1 MKEIR
6 LYDYQAEMKERIEA
20 AFRSYQSVMV
30 QMPTGTGKTV
40 LLAEVVK
47 SEERRVKNPD
57 GEKSEKLKVKNPC
70 VWIIVHR
77 RELVEQIKASLTAS
91 LNVECEMLN
100 ATHDVKCEM
109 LNVKRGKPLDSSLFT
124 FPFSLNT
131 RVFSIQWLSRHY
143 QEMEES
149 PSLIVIDEAHHA
161 VAKTYKEVI
170 DAYPE
175 AKKLGLTATPCR
187 LTRRG
192 FTDLFDVLLQSWSAK
207 KFIADG
213 WLSLYDYMSI
223 REDSEDWRMVN
234 SLKKRGA
241 DGDFSLREMSEKL
254 NVQPSIERLCDT
266 ILRYAPN
273 KKGIV
278 YAIDIKHA
286 EHIAEYYREHGLN
299 AVAISSKT
307 PEEERKRIIEIFRN
321 TNCQEISNDLNTNC
335 HELSSNC
342 HEFKIQNSCSGKRLY
357 EPSATLNTQH
367 STLNIQHC
375 LRQPL
380 NIQHST
386 FNILI
391 NVDLFGE
398 GFDCPDVEF
407 IQLARPTLSLAKYL
421 QQVGRGMRV
430 FEGKKYCLI
439 LDNVGLYRL
448 FGLPSDD
455 RDWQAMFDGR
465 MAGKGVLND
474 DADGLYNVAYS
485 IRNEKDSV
493 SSDAR
498 TELITVMTHEGQ
510 RLDLDEAYGYRV
522 IGNGDGMSG
531 VVDKDGKV
539 VMPYIYNKVE
549 LKAYGI
555 AKLYSR
561 RRIDRERPWMDLRN
575 GVRFFKRPRI
585 VKLGFMEFS
594 TTDGLRL
601 YPRVKTRLMD
611 ENCFVLR
618 NALDNG
624 TDEGLRFRNF
634 FVQPSEPDRLYMF
647 KEKIE
652 DLSIWEDEQGGLA
665 WRKAWDTM
673 LHPMTAEELAE
684 RRNTWKEEVK
694 QFEVEKKQYIRFF
707 RPEIKINYIEGK
719 TQLADYKE
727 PANLRVNCVTKNN
740 YQVYYRR
747 HCMDK
752 WESLGSYAKI
762 YPQAYGIRV
771 VQSREGKYLVR
782 TELYKPME
790 MPEQTYDF
798 AELQDNTLLHFM
810 EQGKEYWVYL
820 ENMTCFTREPEFVT
834 IGFMDFLKIGGVYMR
849 CGRNNGETYRRAEI
863 RMYDDICFLGSREV
877 FVKTTYRQHHYYIQ
891 QRSLNGKHFVL
902 SDSMNPKESSTWF
915 DMYYDGKNPPIVE
928 RRKKDGE
935 NSIQSQPR

>member
-1 MKEIR
+1 MKDIQ
-6 LYDYQAEMKERIEA
+6 LYDYQREMIRRIDE
-20 AFRSYQSVMV
+20 AFRSCQSVMV

-47 SEERRVKNPD
+47 SEKLKGKNPD
-57 GEKSEKLKVKNPC
+57 GEKSEKLKGKNPC
-70 VWIIVHR
+70 VWIVVHR
-77 RELVEQIKASLTAS
+77 RELVEQIKETLAKQLDSSLFTFHSS
-91 LNVECEMLN
+91 LN
-100 ATHDVKCEM
+100 
-109 LNVKRGKPLDSSLFT
+109 PLDSSLFT
-124 FPFSLNT
+124 LHSSLIK
-131 RVFSIQWLSRHY
+131 VFSIQWLSKHY
-143 QEMEES
+143 HELEEK
-149 PSLIVIDEAHHA
+149 PSLIIIDEAHHA
-161 VAKTYKEVI
+161 VAKTYKEVM
-170 DAYPE
+170 DACPE

-187 LTRRG
+187 LTKRG
-192 FTDLFDVLLQSWSAK
+192 FTDLFDVLLQSWSVK

-223 REDSEDWRMVN
+223 REDSEDWRLVN

-266 ILRYAPN
+266 VMRYAAN
-273 KKGIV
+273 KKGIT
-278 YAIDIKHA
+278 YAIDIAHA
-286 EHIAEYYREHGLN
+286 ERIAQYYREHGLN

-307 PEEERKRIIEIFRN
+307 PPEERKQIIERFKN
-321 TNCQEISNDLNTNC
+321 TNCHEIERDSITNYHELPTNC

-342 HEFKIQNSCSGKRLY
+342 RQFKTQNSCSGKRLY
-357 EPSATLNTQH
+357 EPSAKLK
-367 STLNIQHC
+367 
-375 LRQPL
+375 
-380 NIQHST
+380 
-386 FNILI
+386 ILI
-391 NVDLFGE
+391 TVDLFGE

-455 RDWQAMFDGR
+455 RDWQAMFEGR
-465 MAGKGVLND
+465 VAGKGILTGEVE
-474 DADGLYNVAYS
+474 GQYNIAYS
-485 IRNEKDSV
+485 VCNEQERIT
-493 SSDAR
+493 SDAR

-510 RLDLDEAYGYRV
+510 RMDLEEAYGYEIV
-522 IGNGDGMSG
+522 GNKEGLSG
-531 VVDKDGKV
+531 VVDKDGKEV
-539 VMPYIYNKVE
+539 LPCEYNKVE

-561 RRIDRERPWMDLRN
+561 RKIDRERPWMDLRN

-585 VKLGFMEFS
+585 EKHGFMEFS

-601 YPRVKTRLMD
+601 YPRVKTRKMD
-611 ENCFVLR
+611 ENSFVLR
-618 NALDNG
+618 NALGNG

-694 QFEVEKKQYIRFF
+694 QFEGEKKQYIRFF
-707 RPEIKINYIEGK
+707 RPEIKINHIEGK

-863 RMYDDICFLGSREV
+863 RMYDDICFLGLREV
-877 FVKTTYRQHHYYIQ
+877 FVKTAYRQHHYYIQ
-891 QRSLNGKHFVL
+891 QRSFDGKHFVL
-902 SDSMNPKESSTWF
+902 SDSMKPKESSTWF
-915 DMYYDGKNPPIVE
+915 DMYYDGKNTPIVE
-928 RRKKDGE
+928 RRKKDYEIYGVKT
-935 NSIQSQPR
+935 R